1 MSRWYWL
8 IKSLLMEGK
17 TRAME
22 INSTTSGEITIAKL
36 EGEIDGKTA
45 PLAQAQLF
53 PLVTDGC
60 KLVLEMSGVGYMSS
74 AGLRMLLSLRRQVP
88 ANGKLVLAGLSEQ
101 IYDVMSIT
109 GFLDFFVVCATLEEA
124 LAALSA
130 EEVRS

>member
-1 MSRWYWL
+1 MS
-8 IKSLLMEGK
+8 GD
-17 TRAME
+17 
-22 INSTTSGEITIAKL
+22 ITIASL

-45 PLAQAQLF
+45 PVAQAQLF
-53 PLVTDGC
+53 PLVVDGC
-60 KLVLEMSGVGYMSS
+60 KLVLEMSGVSYMSS

-88 ANGKLVLAGLSEQ
+88 VNGKLVLAGLSEQ

-124 LAALSA
+124 IAALSA